1 MNKEFEIMWDQ
12 AVVAQ
17 FEALSQIYMEGLM
30 KTMKCFGI
38 TTLWAKT

>member
-1 MNKEFEIMWDQ
+1 VNNEFEIMWKE

-17 FEALSQIYMEGLM
+17 FEALSQLFMEGLM

-38 TTLWAKT
+38 VNLWAQT